1 MQINVGYDFTM
12 KKIFLSIIFLLVSTQ
27 LVFGKEVR
35 TRFGFYI
42 NLPSNFFQFN
52 ANLDELLESDKEG
65 LVNRDYFD
73 QMVSG
78 ATKSDMDIEYL
89 FPKKKYDPETNNIN
103 ITMSKQDLKEIM
115 AFTIDELCPEIK
127 IMMEGLYNKRVK
139 TYQCVKNPNNIKR
152 KSSPAVYYF
161 EVDGPFNNQRAH
173 MVMLQTRRGYSTTF
187 TLGCET
193 KNCSNLV
200 RDFISIINSR
210 S

>member
-1 MQINVGYDFTM
+1 M
-12 KKIFLSIIFLLVSTQ
+12 KKTFFSIIFLLISTQ

-35 TRFGFYI
+35 TRFGFYV

-52 ANLDELLESDKEG
+52 ANLNELLEKDKEE
-65 LVNRDYFD
+65 LINRDYFD
-73 QMVSG
+73 QMMSG
-78 ATKSDMDIEYL
+78 TENNMDIEYL

-103 ITMSKQDLKEIM
+103 ITMTKQDLKEIM

-139 TYQCVKNPNNIKR
+139 TYQCLKNPNNIKI

-161 EVDGPFNNQRAH
+161 EVDGPFDNQRAH
-173 MVMLQTRRGYSTTF
+173 MVMLQTRKGYSTTF
-187 TLGCET
+187 VLGCEL
-193 KNCSNLV
+193 KNCSNLL
-200 RDFISIINSR
+200 RDFVSIINSR

>member
-1 MQINVGYDFTM
+1 M
-12 KKIFLSIIFLLVSTQ
+12 KKTFLSIIFLLVSTQ

-52 ANLDELLESDKEG
+52 ANLDELLEKDKEE
-65 LVNRDYFD
+65 LINRDYFD
-73 QMVSG
+73 QMMSG
-78 ATKSDMDIEYL
+78 TENNMDIEYL

-103 ITMSKQDLKEIM
+103 ITMTKQDLKEIM

-139 TYQCVKNPNNIKR
+139 TYQCLKNPNNIKI

-161 EVDGPFNNQRAH
+161 EVDGPFDNQRAH
-173 MVMLQTRRGYSTTF
+173 MVMLQTRKGYSTTF
-187 TLGCET
+187 VLGCEL
-193 KNCSNLV
+193 KNCSNLY
-200 RDFISIINSR
+200 RDFVSIINSR

>member
-1 MQINVGYDFTM
+1 MGYDFTM

-42 NLPSNFFQFN
+42 DLPSNFFQFN
-52 ANLDELLESDKEG
+52 ANLDELLEADKEG

-78 ATKSDMDIEYL
+78 AAKNDMDIEYL

-103 ITMSKQDLKEIM
+103 ITMSQQDLKEIM

-127 IMMEGLYNKRVK
+127 IMMEGLYNKRIK

-173 MVMLQTRRGYSTTF
+173 MVMLQTRRGYTTTL

>member
-42 NLPSNFFQFN
+42 DLPSNFFQFN
-52 ANLDELLESDKEG
+52 ANLDELLEADKEG

-78 ATKSDMDIEYL
+78 AAKNDMDIEYL

-103 ITMSKQDLKEIM
+103 ITMSQQDLKEIM

-127 IMMEGLYNKRVK
+127 IMMEGLYNKRIK

-173 MVMLQTRRGYSTTF
+173 MVMLQTRRGYTTTL

>member
-1 MQINVGYDFTM
+1 M
-12 KKIFLSIIFLLVSTQ
+12 KKTFLSIIFLLVSTQ

-35 TRFGFYI
+35 TRFGFYVD
-42 NLPSNFFQFN
+42 LPSNFFQFN
-52 ANLDELLESDKEG
+52 ANLDELLEEDKEG
-65 LVNRDYFD
+65 IVNRDYFD
-73 QMVSG
+73 QMMSG
-78 ATKSDMDIEYL
+78 TTKNDLDIEYL

-115 AFTIDELCPEIK
+115 AFTIDQLCPEIK

-193 KNCSNLV
+193 KNCSNLLT
-200 RDFISIINSR
+200 DFISIINSR
-210 S
+210 SK

>member
-1 MQINVGYDFTM
+1 M

-42 NLPSNFFQFN
+42 DLPNNFTQLD
-52 ANLDELLESDKEG
+52 ANIDELLKKDTEGIINKE
-65 LVNRDYFD
+65 YFD
-73 QMVSG
+73 ELASG
-78 ATKSDMDIEYL
+78 YGKSDMNIEYL
-89 FPKKKYDPETNNIN
+89 FPIKKYNPEVNNIN
-103 ITMSKQDLKEIM
+103 ITMTKQDFREVM

-139 TYQCVKNPNNIKR
+139 TYQCVKNPNNIQK
-152 KSSPAVYYF
+152 KSSPAAYYF
-161 EVDGPFNNQRAH
+161 ELDGPFNNQRIH
-173 MVMLQTRRGYSTTF
+173 MIMLQTKRGYSTTF

-193 KNCSNLV
+193 KNCSNLL
-200 RDFISIINSR
+200 RDFVSIINSR

>member
-1 MQINVGYDFTM
+1 MQINVGYNFTM

-52 ANLDELLESDKEG
+52 ANLDELLEADKEG

-73 QMVSG
+73 QMMSG
-78 ATKSDMDIEYL
+78 TAKNDMDIEYL

>member
-1 MQINVGYDFTM
+1 M
-12 KKIFLSIIFLLVSTQ
+12 KKTFLSIIFLLVSTQ

-193 KNCSNLV
+193 INCSNLV

>member
-1 MQINVGYDFTM
+1 MGYDFTM

-52 ANLDELLESDKEG
+52 ANLDELLEADKEG

-193 KNCSNLV
+193 INCSNLV

>member
-1 MQINVGYDFTM
+1 MQINVGYNFTM

>member
-52 ANLDELLESDKEG
+52 ANLDELLEADKEG

>member
-1 MQINVGYDFTM
+1 M

-161 EVDGPFNNQRAH
+161 EADGPFNNQRAH